1 VFSTSRCCLR
11 TGVGLLLA
19 VVPAVGFAQQSAS
32 PRLSMEPP
40 PAAIAPL
47 PGTIPSGAAP
57 SASRGGGGLEDLA
70 IPQPQ
75 QQQQPAFQ
83 PAGAAPVQ
91 IGAPQAP
98 GRSAEDEAFESAVK
112 QLVPLTPDQI
122 TEFRKR
128 QDAARRA
135 QNLPIA
141 PVRPVTRTISLSLK
155 PGETTP
161 VIRVTAQRVT
171 TLTFVDI
178 TGKPWPVLSV
188 ATGDPTSLEAK
199 SAGPQNETNI
209 ITLSPIRYQGATNV
223 AVTLTKY
230 PVPIVMTVTTGQE
243 EVDYRVDVRVGARG
257 PNAIA
262 DMIGGGG
269 LAPTN
274 DTTMMSFLDGV
285 PPRGA
290 EKVSTGSRDVE
301 AWMYDKMM
309 YVRTTSDTGLLSPAF
324 ISKSSGNAGVNVYQ
338 MLEAPVL
345 IVSREGRMSTVSVRR

>member
-1 VFSTSRCCLR
+1 MFSTSRYCLR

-32 PRLSMEPP
+32 PRLSMDPP

-47 PGTIPSGAAP
+47 PGTLSQSAP
-57 SASRGGGGLEDLA
+57 PASRGGGGLEDLA
-70 IPQPQ
+70 IPQ
-75 QQQQPAFQ
+75 QQPAFQ
-83 PAGAAPVQ
+83 PTGAAPVQ
-91 IGAPQAP
+91 IGTPQAP
-98 GRSAEDEAFESAVK
+98 VRSAEDEAFESAVK

-155 PGETTP
+155 PGEPTP

-188 ATGDPTSLEAK
+188 ATGDPSSLEAK

-243 EVDYRVDVRVGARG
+243 EVDYRVDVRVAARG
-257 PNAIA
+257 PNATA
-262 DMIGGGG
+262 DMMGGGG
-269 LAPTN
+269 LAPTDDN
-274 DTTMMSFLDGV
+274 AMMAFLDGV

-301 AWMYDKMM
+301 AWMYGKMM
-309 YVRTTSDTGLLSPAF
+309 YVRTTDQLFSPIYTAGQ
-324 ISKSSGNAGVNVYQ
+324 SGNAGVNVYK
-338 MLEAPVL
+338 LPETPVL
-345 IVSREGRMSTVSVRR
+345 VMSRDGRMYQVLVRR

>member
-1 VFSTSRCCLR
+1 MIRSSRCLR
-11 TGVGLLLA
+11 TGVALLLA
-19 VVPAVGFAQQSAS
+19 AVPAIASAQSAP
-32 PRLSMEPP
+32 PRLSVDPP
-40 PAAIAPL
+40 PAALEPL
-47 PGTIPSGAAP
+47 PGTISRGAAP
-57 SASRGGGGLEDLA
+57 PPASRGGGGLEDLA
-70 IPQPQ
+70 IPQ
-75 QQQQPAFQ
+75 QQQPAFQ
-83 PAGAAPVQ
+83 PTGAPPVQ
-91 IGAPQAP
+91 IGAPTAP
-98 GRSAEDEAFESAVK
+98 APSRSAEDEAFESAVK

-155 PGETTP
+155 PGEPTP

-262 DMIGGGG
+262 EMIGGGG
-269 LAPTN
+269 LAPTE
-274 DTTMMSFLDGV
+274 DTTMMAFIDGV

-290 EKVSTGSRDVE
+290 EKVTTGSRDVE

-309 YVRTTSDTGLLSPAF
+309 YVRTTDQLLSPAY
-324 ISKSSGNAGVNVYQ
+324 ISASSGNAGVNVYR
-338 MLEAPVL
+338 MIEAPSL
-345 IVSREGRMSTVSVRR
+345 IVSREGRMAIVSVRR

>member
-1 VFSTSRCCLR
+1 MISSSRYFLR
-11 TGVGLLLA
+11 TGVTLLMAA
-19 VVPAVGFAQQSAS
+19 VVPAVAFAQAGP
-32 PRLSMEPP
+32 PRLNSDPP
-40 PAAIAPL
+40 PAALAPL
-47 PGTIPSGAAP
+47 PGTIQQAPAIPPAA
-57 SASRGGGGLEDLA
+57 ARGGGGLEDLA
-70 IPQPQ
+70 IPQ
-75 QQQQPAFQ
+75 QPAFQ
-83 PAGAAPVQ
+83 PTGGAPVGIGVPTAGAPT
-91 IGAPQAP
+91 
-98 GRSAEDEAFESAVK
+98 RSAEDEAFESAVK

-135 QNLPIA
+135 QNLPIGT
-141 PVRPVTRTISLSLK
+141 VRPITRTISLSLK
-155 PGETTP
+155 PGEPTP
-161 VIRVTAQRVT
+161 VIRVMAQRVT

-188 ATGDPTSLEAK
+188 ATGDPTGLEAK

-274 DTTMMSFLDGV
+274 DTTMISFLDGV

-290 EKVSTGSRDVE
+290 ERVTTGSRDVE
-301 AWMYDKMM
+301 AWLYDKMM
-309 YVRTTSDTGLLSPAF
+309 YVRTTAELLSPAY
-324 ISKSSGNAGVNVYQ
+324 ISSSSGNAGVKVYQ
-338 MLEAPVL
+338 MVEAPVL
-345 IVSREGRMSTVSVRR
+345 IVSREGQMSTVAVRR